1 MADFCDSLG
10 LTGTASVLAAET
22 GFAPAELALLGRGA
36 ASAPELH
43 ARMPAQ
49 VSPRAE
55 IAVRLGLQ
63 ATGREPGAGVG
74 NSALRRALRTPPLLV
89 DLVAAASQR
98 QQQVQDQARA
108 LERDQGQD
116 QEEEEGEEEGHG
128 QGQGREQD
136 EWQEQERYRELRK
149 PRFSRLPHGA
159 AAASADGS
167 EGDGSGNGESAAPA
181 AAASFGGRA
190 SISATL
196 GLGSSLGRLVLEMSA
211 GDDGTADDD
220 GGAAEVDL
228 SGGGSGGGGGGER

>member
-22 GFAPAELALLGRGA
+22 GFAPAELALLSRGA
-36 ASAPELH
+36 AQELH
-43 ARMPAQ
+43 APMPAQ
-49 VSPRAE
+49 ASPRAE
-55 IAVRLGLQ
+55 IAERLGLQ
-63 ATGREPGAGVG
+63 STGREPGVGVG
-74 NSALRRALRTPPLLV
+74 NSALRRALRTPSLLV

-108 LERDQGQD
+108 LERDRGQE
-116 QEEEEGEEEGHG
+116 QGEEEG
-128 QGQGREQD
+128 QGQEQGRGQD
-136 EWQEQERYRELRK
+136 EWQERERYRELRK

-159 AAASADGS
+159 SEASADGS
-167 EGDGSGNGESAAPA
+167 EGDGSGNGELVAPA

-211 GDDGTADDD
+211 SDDGAADDD

-228 SGGGSGGGGGGER
+228 SGGGGGGGGGGSER